1 MIPPRTGRHGAMR
14 KSVLVIAPQAALRA
28 AMARFLMQAGDT
40 VEVASNAKRVHE
52 LLEQRTFDA
61 AIMSGLHGAEGYRLT
76 RDVQASV
83 NKLVILT
90 DEAKEAKRLSSAF
103 TNALVCQS
111 RPLNHTLILSFV
123 AAAPTSNEAQAALRE
138 ITQERVSFENRTL
151 DLAGRA
157 FHDVHG
163 REVPLTRTEFAL
175 LAAFVRNPGHVLSR
189 NQLRNATG
197 GGVEEAYERGIDMLV
212 SRLRRKIEP
221 GKKTRFIVTVPG
233 SGYKF
238 VARVHRID
246 QPPKPTEMSHPGR
259 AERGARIAERRQLA
273 VLACQIVGIAELS
286 SRLDPEDLHKVLQ
299 TVHLACARI
308 VQSVGG
314 AAVRALGDNV
324 LAYFG
329 YPAARENDAES
340 AVRAGLELARSI
352 GKLEAWNREQ
362 FQVRIGIATGL
373 MVIADMNPAA
383 GQQPS
388 VIGEALIQA
397 LHLQTVATAGTL
409 VIDAGTRDLVGQ
421 LFDCQRLE
429 SVTMP
434 NAQATIRA
442 WRVIREA
449 VPTGQ
454 FEGRRN
460 ANKSNLVGREE
471 ELERLNRCWS
481 KAQQGSGQVVHLL
494 GEAGI
499 GKSRLVLE
507 LEHRLSI
514 HPHRTLRYA
523 GSPYQA
529 DVPLSA
535 LRAELQVSAGFAEDD
550 TAPQK
555 SVKLRTL
562 FDEVGP
568 AAIEAMMLLTELLDL
583 PVENGSRTAQLA
595 PRKRKERIFETLLA
609 RIQAMAARQPL
620 LIVVEDAHWIDPT
633 SLELLTDVVERA
645 TALPI
650 LVVVIGRPEFAPP
663 WPDHSHVT
671 ALTLSR
677 VGRAAAAALVDQIAG
692 TVALPLRTKE
702 LILSRTDGVPLFV
715 EELTAAVI
723 ESFAVCEGGG
733 GGPIKSNVAQLIP
746 TTLHAS
752 LLARLDRLDHGKR
765 IAQVGAAI
773 GREFSYELL
782 RTVADSDE
790 QTLVSALDRLVAS
803 GLVFRRGSHPQAT
816 FVFKHALVRDAAY
829 GMLLRAQRQTLHASI
844 AQSFEAHFPDTVET
858 QPELLAYHHGEARN
872 AARAVAY
879 LLLAAERAL
888 LRSALPETL
897 THLTQ
902 ARELVTTLP
911 QENERSQLELKLDI
925 ILGRVFTARRSY
937 TAPETR
943 EAYSRARARCEALGN
958 QTWLPMIILGQWLGA
973 WSAADHQTALKEAR
987 DLYSWGER
995 NKDGAAMA
1003 VAHLAFGMSLTVLG
1017 DPLGARRHLEQGLKI
1032 NEFALPSRP
1041 PFLFSDRD
1049 GRVSSLTYLHN
1060 CLLLLGLPDQAG
1072 VVAAQAEAAAQET
1085 EARIP
1090 SQSYSR
1096 ALAQNHLL
1104 RMHVFGGDVQKAMA
1118 VGSALLQLSQDNGY
1132 PYFIGTSTIHVGWAL
1147 VQGGEVVRGTELYL
1161 NGMEQLRSIGAN
1173 CWFPRY
1179 FALLAD
1185 CYERAGEIGPAQEAI
1200 AEALKGIEKSGE
1212 RIWEA
1217 EIYRLKGRLLMRAEA
1232 TARETEA
1239 CFVKGMTIANRQQA
1253 KLLELR
1259 AATGLAELLMR
1270 NGKTKRAR
1278 RLLGPIHDSFSE
1290 GSHHADLVKA
1300 KALVDRLQK

>member
-61 AIMSGLHGAEGYRLT
+61 AIVSDLHGAEGYRLT
-76 RDVQASV
+76 REVQASV

-246 QPPKPTEMSHPGR
+246 QPPKPTEMSHLER
-259 AERGARIAERRQLA
+259 AERRARVAERRQLA

-286 SRLDPEDLHKVLQ
+286 SRLDPEDLQKVLQ

-329 YPAARENDAES
+329 YPAARENNAES
-340 AVRAGLELARSI
+340 AVRAGLELMRSI
-352 GKLEAWNREQ
+352 GKLDAWNREQ

-383 GQQPS
+383 GQEPS
-388 VIGEALIQA
+388 VVGEALIQA

-421 LFDCQRLE
+421 LFDCQQLE

-471 ELERLNRCWS
+471 ELDRRNRCWS

-514 HPHRTLRYA
+514 HPHRTLRYT

-535 LRAELQVSAGFAEDD
+535 LRAELQVSAGFAEED

-723 ESFAVCEGGG
+723 ESFATGEGGG

-752 LLARLDRLDHGKR
+752 LLARLDRLDQGKR

-790 QTLVSALDRLVAS
+790 QTLVTALDRLVAS
-803 GLVFRRGSHPQAT
+803 GLVFRRGSHPHTT
-816 FVFKHALVRDAAY
+816 FLFKHALVRDAAY

-844 AQSFEAHFPDTVET
+844 AQSFEAHFPDPVET
-858 QPELLAYHHGEARN
+858 QP
-872 AARAVAY
+872 
-879 LLLAAERAL
+879 
-888 LRSALPETL
+888 
-897 THLTQ
+897 
-902 ARELVTTLP
+902 
-911 QENERSQLELKLDI
+911 D
-925 ILGRVFTARRSY
+925 F
-937 TAPETR
+937 
-943 EAYSRARARCEALGN
+943 
-958 QTWLPMIILGQWLGA
+958 
-973 WSAADHQTALKEAR
+973 
-987 DLYSWGER
+987 
-995 NKDGAAMA
+995 
-1003 VAHLAFGMSLTVLG
+1003 
-1017 DPLGARRHLEQGLKI
+1017 
-1032 NEFALPSRP
+1032 
-1041 PFLFSDRD
+1041 
-1049 GRVSSLTYLHN
+1049 
-1060 CLLLLGLPDQAG
+1060 
-1072 VVAAQAEAAAQET
+1072 
-1085 EARIP
+1085 
-1090 SQSYSR
+1090 
-1096 ALAQNHLL
+1096 
-1104 RMHVFGGDVQKAMA
+1104 
-1118 VGSALLQLSQDNGY
+1118 
-1132 PYFIGTSTIHVGWAL
+1132 
-1147 VQGGEVVRGTELYL
+1147 
-1161 NGMEQLRSIGAN
+1161 
-1173 CWFPRY
+1173 
-1179 FALLAD
+1179 
-1185 CYERAGEIGPAQEAI
+1185 
-1200 AEALKGIEKSGE
+1200 
-1212 RIWEA
+1212 
-1217 EIYRLKGRLLMRAEA
+1217 
-1232 TARETEA
+1232 
-1239 CFVKGMTIANRQQA
+1239 
-1253 KLLELR
+1253 
-1259 AATGLAELLMR
+1259 
-1270 NGKTKRAR
+1270 
-1278 RLLGPIHDSFSE
+1278 
-1290 GSHHADLVKA
+1290 
-1300 KALVDRLQK
+1300 

>member
-61 AIMSGLHGAEGYRLT
+61 AIVSDLHGAEGYRLT
-76 RDVQASV
+76 REVQASV

-246 QPPKPTEMSHPGR
+246 QPPKPTEMSHPER

-314 AAVRALGDNV
+314 AAVRALGDSV

-340 AVRAGLELARSI
+340 AVRARLELARSI

-471 ELERLNRCWS
+471 ELDRRNRCWS

-514 HPHRTLRYA
+514 HPHRTLRYT
-523 GSPYQA
+523 GSPYQT

-535 LRAELQVSAGFAEDD
+535 LVAELQVSAGFAEED

-555 SVKLRTL
+555 SVKLRTV

-568 AAIEAMMLLTELLDL
+568 AAIEAMMLLAELLDL

-609 RIQAMAARQPL
+609 RILAIAARQPL

-650 LVVVIGRPEFAPP
+650 LVVVIGRPEFTPP

-677 VGRAAAAALVDQIAG
+677 VGRAASAALVDQIAG

-790 QTLVSALDRLVAS
+790 QTLVSALDRLLGAPP
-803 GLVFRRGSHPQAT
+803 VFHRGS
-816 FVFKHALVRDAAY
+816 
-829 GMLLRAQRQTLHASI
+829 
-844 AQSFEAHFPDTVET
+844 
-858 QPELLAYHHGEARN
+858 
-872 AARAVAY
+872 
-879 LLLAAERAL
+879 
-888 LRSALPETL
+888 LPH
-897 THLTQ
+897 TH
-902 ARELVTTLP
+902 
-911 QENERSQLELKLDI
+911 
-925 ILGRVFTARRSY
+925 
-937 TAPETR
+937 
-943 EAYSRARARCEALGN
+943 
-958 QTWLPMIILGQWLGA
+958 
-973 WSAADHQTALKEAR
+973 
-987 DLYSWGER
+987 
-995 NKDGAAMA
+995 
-1003 VAHLAFGMSLTVLG
+1003 
-1017 DPLGARRHLEQGLKI
+1017 
-1032 NEFALPSRP
+1032 
-1041 PFLFSDRD
+1041 FLF
-1049 GRVSSLTYLHN
+1049 
-1060 CLLLLGLPDQAG
+1060 QA
-1072 VVAAQAEAAAQET
+1072 
-1085 EARIP
+1085 
-1090 SQSYSR
+1090 
-1096 ALAQNHLL
+1096 
-1104 RMHVFGGDVQKAMA
+1104 
-1118 VGSALLQLSQDNGY
+1118 
-1132 PYFIGTSTIHVGWAL
+1132 
-1147 VQGGEVVRGTELYL
+1147 
-1161 NGMEQLRSIGAN
+1161 
-1173 CWFPRY
+1173 C
-1179 FALLAD
+1179 
-1185 CYERAGEIGPAQEAI
+1185 
-1200 AEALKGIEKSGE
+1200 
-1212 RIWEA
+1212 
-1217 EIYRLKGRLLMRAEA
+1217 
-1232 TARETEA
+1232 
-1239 CFVKGMTIANRQQA
+1239 
-1253 KLLELR
+1253 
-1259 AATGLAELLMR
+1259 
-1270 NGKTKRAR
+1270 
-1278 RLLGPIHDSFSE
+1278 
-1290 GSHHADLVKA
+1290 
-1300 KALVDRLQK
+1300 